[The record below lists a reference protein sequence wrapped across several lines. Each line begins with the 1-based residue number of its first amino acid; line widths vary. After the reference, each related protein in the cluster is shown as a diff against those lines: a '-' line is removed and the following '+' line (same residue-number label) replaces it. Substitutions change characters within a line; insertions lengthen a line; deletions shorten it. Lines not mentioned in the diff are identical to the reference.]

1 MQPRLIIWLI
11 GRAMGTKSCAFGV
24 MYINGPMHQ
33 QAIATNHNDHTN
45 EMHGFLSN
53 SFHLKCLWLYTADLR
68 AAIAVL
74 FE

>member
-45 EMHGFLSN
+45 EMHGFLS
-53 SFHLKCLWLYTADLR
+53 
-68 AAIAVL
+68 
-74 FE
+74 